1 MSEVPGYIK
10 QAGQAAAEAQ
20 GVAGNTAA
28 GQYTIGDIITKKLT
42 EAYAYN
48 KDIISQ
54 LDQSTSD
61 YFSAPSEARVKYQ
74 DIFNPF
80 QRENLT
86 SQYVGN
92 KALPMLSQANV
103 LGARMGGV
111 ADIARSGVAGYQAK
125 SARETAKANAAQTNY
140 ENLLG
145 EFQLEQQ
152 LNAVST
158 QELEINGRRVLA
170 TLDRN
175 GNIVKQVD
183 LGPAKKT
190 GTGAPYTIEQLKGL
204 FGIENETNEEI
215 DTGSKYWEDVVTF
228 QDLNDSQK
236 KEALQRSVNSDKSVD
251 EIAREIIEGQNNPKV
266 SGGTY
271 GATGTPAADVNYGGL
286 QYTGFKL

>member
-10 QAGQAAAEAQ
+10 QAEQAAAEAQ

-80 QRENLT
+80 QRENLV

-92 KALPMLSQANV
+92 KALPMLSHANV

-111 ADIARSGVAGYQAK
+111 ADIVRSGVAGYQAK

-145 EFQLEQQ
+145 EFQLQQ
-152 LNAVST
+152 ELNAVST
-158 QELEINGRRVLA
+158 QELEINGRRVWV

-183 LGPAKKT
+183 LGPAKT
-190 GTGAPYTIEQLKGL
+190 GTGAPYTIEQLNK
-204 FGIENETNEEI
+204 TNKVTI
-215 DTGSKYWEDVVTF
+215 PGGKYWEDVITF

-236 KEALQRSVNSDKSVD
+236 TEALQRSANSDKSVD

-266 SGGTY
+266 GGGTY